1 MANEN
6 SVIYR
11 SIITSKFRTEKLLN
25 FYNSVGDGAN
35 QITIYGTFGRSEP
48 WSENEKEVGFAPPYP
63 TDSTAGVVDM
73 WTHMMGAVK
82 INKSLL
88 DAVIPRKDWGD
99 TGQDNPRTFFIN
111 DIVVVNSAPY
121 NRTDVGSGWMV
132 YRVTDVPDRG
142 YCSISSIDAKVE
154 CLKLGGKW
162 TPTHE
167 SIAPPVGKGDSI
179 DMGDGYR
186 WEYLYT
192 IPPDAAI
199 NRCTNE
205 HIVVPFPDELR
216 QDPARWG
223 YDNVITWYNDYNL
236 LYRLKVVTLR
246 FQAYMDSAQFP
257 TSALVGNTGF
267 RQLSI
272 ILNPL
277 EKKALPSDPDV
288 KAVKDKYRPQ
298 DLEPHSGE
306 MIYMENRQP
315 IVRSLDQTEL
325 VSVLFEF

>member
-1 MANEN
+1 MANE

-11 SIITSKFRTEKLLN
+11 SIVNSKFRTKKLLN
-25 FYNSVGDGAN
+25 FYDSVGDGEHQTA
-35 QITIYGTFGRSEP
+35 IYGTFGRSKP
-48 WSENEKEVGFAPPYP
+48 WADNEKEVGFAPPYP
-63 TDSTAGVVDM
+63 VDTTAGEVDM
-73 WTHMMGAVK
+73 WTNMMGLVK
-82 INKSLL
+82 IPKSLL

-99 TGQDNPRTFFIN
+99 TTQENPRTFFIN

-121 NRTDVGSGWMV
+121 NRTDAGAGWMV
-132 YRVTDVPDRG
+132 YRVTDIPNIG
-142 YCSISSIDAKVE
+142 YCSISSLDNKVE
-154 CLKLGGKW
+154 CMTLGGKW

-167 SIAPPVGKGDSI
+167 SQTPPAGKGDSI
-179 DMGDGYR
+179 DTLDGYK

-192 IPPDAAI
+192 IPPDVAI

-216 QDPARWG
+216 ADPARWG

-236 LYRLKVVTLR
+236 MYRLRVVTLR

-257 TSALVGNTGF
+257 STALVGNTGF

-272 ILNPL
+272 VIDPI
-277 EKKALPSDPDV
+277 EKKNHPTDPDV
-288 KAVKDKYRPQ
+288 KAIKDLYRPDQ
-298 DLEPHSGE
+298 LEPHSGE

-315 IVRSLDQTEL
+315 IVRSMDQTEL
-325 VSVLFEF
+325 VSVIFEF